1 MCDTSFRKS
10 PCASFC
16 EHGAELAPGSLVHI
30 LADER
35 QTAASRAATPW
46 DGGGEF
52 LRGIISYGAY
62 VPYHRLDRKA
72 IAETL
77 GSGGGRGF
85 RSVANYDEDTT
96 SMGVE
101 AGRAALASLP
111 GGVHPGSLYFATA
124 DPAYLDK
131 TNATAIH
138 AALALDP
145 SVFAADM
152 SGSVRSGAGA
162 FKAALD
168 ARQPAIAV
176 LSDIRTGLPGSGD
189 EANGGDGA
197 VAFVC
202 GEGDNVIAEY
212 LGGASATAE
221 FLDRWRIPGQQ
232 ASQQWEERF
241 GEYVYVPLARQALA
255 EGLKA
260 TETTAEHIDCLIV
273 ASVSAR
279 AARTVVAS
287 AGVRKEAIADDL
299 SATVGNPGTAQLGLM
314 LADAL
319 DRAGPNQLIAVLLL
333 ADGSDLL
340 LFRTTEAIANYQR
353 TSTVADQIGSSRP
366 VSYASFLTWRSFL
379 VREGPRRPDPDRP
392 GAPNSFR
399 AEDWKFGF
407 SASRCKACGFRHLP
421 PARVCVKCHSVDNMS
436 HERIADLK
444 ATIATYTVDRLAFS
458 PAPPLV
464 AAVIDFDGGGRFNA
478 EMTDVDPAKI
488 GIGDKVEMT
497 FRRLYT
503 AQNIHNYFWKA
514 RPVRRANS

>member
-1 MCDTSFRKS
+1 M
-10 PCASFC
+10 
-16 EHGAELAPGSLVHI
+16 
-30 LADER
+30 
-35 QTAASRAATPW
+35 
-46 DGGGEF
+46 
-52 LRGIISYGAY
+52 RGIISYGAY

-72 IAETL
+72 IAEVL
-77 GSGGGRGF
+77 GAGGGRGS
-85 RSVANYDEDTT
+85 RAVANYDEDTT

-101 AGRAALASLP
+101 AARAAAANLPADVQPASLF
-111 GGVHPGSLYFATA
+111 FATA

-152 SGSVRSGAGA
+152 GGSVRSGAGA

-168 ARQPAIAV
+168 ARQPAMAV
-176 LSDIRTGLPGSGD
+176 LSDIRTGLSGSSD

-202 GEGDNVIAEY
+202 GEGDQVIAEY
-212 LGGASATAE
+212 LGGASTTAE
-221 FLDRWRIPGQQ
+221 FLDRWRIPGNR
-232 ASQQWEERF
+232 ASQVWEERF
-241 GEYVYVPLARQALA
+241 GEYVYVPLAKQALA
-255 EGLKA
+255 NGLKA
-260 TETTAEHIDCLIV
+260 TETTAEHLDSLIV
-273 ASVSAR
+273 AGVSPR
-279 AARTVVAS
+279 AARSVIAS

-299 SATVGNPGTAQLGLM
+299 SATVGNTGTAQLGLM
-314 LADAL
+314 LADVL
-319 DRAGPNQLIAVLLL
+319 DRAQPNQVIAVLLL
-333 ADGSDLL
+333 ADGADLL
-340 LFRTTEAIANYQR
+340 LFRTTEAIASYR
-353 TSTVADQIGSSRP
+353 RASTVADQIASGRP
-366 VSYASFLTWRSFL
+366 VTYASFLTWRNFL

-399 AEDWKFGF
+399 SEDWKFGF

-421 PARVCVKCHSVDNMS
+421 PARVCLNCHTVDQMS
-436 HERIADLK
+436 RERIADLK
-444 ATIATYTVDRLAFS
+444 ATVATYTVDRLAFS

-478 EMTDVDPAKI
+478 ELTDVDPDKI

-503 AQNIHNYFWKA
+503 AQSIHNYFWKA
-514 RPVRRANS
+514 RPVRRAN

>member
-1 MCDTSFRKS
+1 M
-10 PCASFC
+10 
-16 EHGAELAPGSLVHI
+16 
-30 LADER
+30 
-35 QTAASRAATPW
+35 
-46 DGGGEF
+46 
-52 LRGIISYGAY
+52 RGIISYGAY
-62 VPYHRLDRKA
+62 VPYHRLDRRT

-77 GSGGGRGF
+77 GSGGARGF
-85 RSVANYDEDTT
+85 RAVANYDEDTT

-101 AGRAALASLP
+101 AGRLALASLP
-111 GGVHPGSLYFATA
+111 PGVHPGALYFATA

-168 ARQPAIAV
+168 ARQPTVTV
-176 LSDIRTGLPGSGD
+176 LSDIRTGLPGSSD

-197 VAFVC
+197 AAFVC
-202 GEGDNVIAEY
+202 GEGPQVIAEY
-212 LGGASATAE
+212 LGGASTTAE
-221 FLDRWRIPGQQ
+221 FLDRWRIPGQR
-232 ASQQWEERF
+232 ASLVWEERF

-255 EGLKA
+255 DGLKA
-260 TETTAEHIDCLIV
+260 TETTAEHVDCLIV
-273 ASVSAR
+273 AGVSSR
-279 AARTVVAS
+279 AARTVIAS

-314 LADAL
+314 LAGVL
-319 DRAGPNQLIAVLLL
+319 DRAQPNQLIAILLL
-333 ADGSDLL
+333 ADGADLL
-340 LFRTTEAIANYQR
+340 LFRTTEALAGYR
-353 TSTVADQIGSSRP
+353 PASTVAEQIASSRP
-366 VSYASFLTWRSFL
+366 VNYASFLTWRNFL

-407 SASRCKACGFRHLP
+407 SGSRCKACGFRHLP
-421 PARVCVKCHSVDNMS
+421 PARVCVNCHAVDQMS
-436 HERIADLK
+436 PERIADLK

-464 AAVIDFDGGGRFNA
+464 AAVIDFEGGGRFNA
-478 EMTDVDPAKI
+478 ELTDVDPDKI
-488 GIGDKVEMT
+488 GIGDGVEMT

-503 AQNIHNYFWKA
+503 AQSIHNYFWKA
-514 RPVRRANS
+514 RPVRRAK

>member
-1 MCDTSFRKS
+1 M
-10 PCASFC
+10 
-16 EHGAELAPGSLVHI
+16 
-30 LADER
+30 
-35 QTAASRAATPW
+35 
-46 DGGGEF
+46 
-52 LRGIISYGAY
+52 RGIISYGAY
-62 VPYHRLDRKA
+62 VPYHRLDRAA
-72 IAETL
+72 IGAAL

-85 RSVANYDEDTT
+85 RTVANYDEDTT

-101 AGRAALASLP
+101 AGRSALASLP
-111 GGVHPGSLYFATA
+111 SNVRLGSLYFATA

-131 TNATAIH
+131 TNATAVH

-145 SVFAADM
+145 TVFAADM

-168 ARQPAIAV
+168 ARQPALAV

-189 EANGGDGA
+189 EVNGGDA
-197 VAFVC
+197 ATAFVC
-202 GEGDNVIAEY
+202 GEGEQVIAEY
-212 LGGASATAE
+212 LGGASTTAE
-221 FLDRWRIPGQQ
+221 FLDRWRIPGQH
-232 ASQQWEERF
+232 ASQVWEERF
-241 GEYVYVPLARQALA
+241 GEFVYVPLAQQALA
-255 EGLKA
+255 NGLKA
-260 TETTAEHIDCLIV
+260 TQTTAEHLDCLIV
-273 ASVSAR
+273 AGVSPR
-279 AARTVVAS
+279 AARAVIAS

-299 SATVGNPGTAQLGLM
+299 AATVGNPGAAQLGLM
-314 LADAL
+314 LADVL
-319 DRAGPNQLIAVLLL
+319 DRAQPNQLVAILLL
-333 ADGSDLL
+333 ADGADLL
-340 LFRTTEAIANYQR
+340 LFRTTDAIAGYQR
-353 TSTVADQIGSSRP
+353 TSTVAEQIASSRP
-366 VSYASFLTWRSFL
+366 VSYASFLTWRNFL

-407 SASRCKACGFRHLP
+407 SGSRCNACGTRHLP
-421 PARVCVKCHSVDNMS
+421 PARVCVNCHAVDQMA

-478 EMTDVDPAKI
+478 ELTDVDPDKVAI
-488 GIGDKVEMT
+488 GNRVEMT

-514 RPVRRANS
+514 RPVRRAN